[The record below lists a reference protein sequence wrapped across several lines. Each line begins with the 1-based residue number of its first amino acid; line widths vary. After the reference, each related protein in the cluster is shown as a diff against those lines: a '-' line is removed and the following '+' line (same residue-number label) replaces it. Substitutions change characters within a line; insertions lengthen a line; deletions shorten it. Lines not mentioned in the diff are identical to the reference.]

1 MEPRKYWYV
10 LSGALLLVAVVS
22 LCVQGLN
29 WGIDFTGGVMFDLH
43 FDKPV
48 TTSQLRSAL
57 GSLGLGE
64 SDITLDQKDA
74 AVAIVRTRVIDEET
88 RVKVIA
94 AMTEKVGKLTSEE
107 VHLVSPSIARDLI
120 NLAFL
125 AVGIAFVG
133 MLLYITYR
141 FEFKAAVTAIL
152 ALFHDAMLTVGL
164 FSITQMPVTSTFV
177 AAILTIL
184 GYSINDTI
192 VIFDRVRENLK
203 FRKKEGLYEVVNTAI
218 TQTLTRWTN
227 TTVTTLLAIASVYVF
242 GGRTTKDFALALIVG
257 VACGAYSSV
266 FVASPLWFDWKLRE
280 ERRRGIVAQPLTAA
294 GARAARGRVLAP
306 AAGARAAR
314 GRVLGPA
321 AAGAAAGGGATTG
334 AVGARAGVARAA
346 GGPAAQ
352 RAGGAKGKAGKGGKG
367 GGKGKGGK
375 KGGKGSRKRR

>member
-1 MEPRKYWYV
+1 VIRLMEQRKYWYI

-57 GSLGLGE
+57 SPLGLGE

-74 AVAIVRTRVIDEET
+74 SVAMVRTRVIDEET

-141 FEFKAAVTAIL
+141 FEFKAAVTAIA
-152 ALFHDAMLTVGL
+152 ALFHDAIITVGL

-242 GGRTTKDFALALIVG
+242 GGRTTRDFALALIVG

-280 ERRRGIVAQPLTAA
+280 ERRRGIVAQPLT
-294 GARAARGRVLAP
+294 